1 MSTLSELL
9 SLLSKGVLSLSQDRA
24 YFAMVLVA
32 AFVLAGL
39 SWYLCNN
46 YVKLWNRRFRL
57 TATHHVLTIIA
68 SVLTFFFVLAFGG
81 LKYMQEVSDGIVTLW
96 EGYEIKADTQWSSA
110 TFKEAYYKVKD
121 LKSEDFSKVPA
132 PENGGSFIPA
142 SKKVSQEAAAKVY
155 ATAACTH
162 FDEEHPFLGKIIW
175 SDSDQPTDNIAGD
188 VMSYFSQNPGSSY
201 SSEKAIDIAADTIK
215 TQLREQT
222 PRTVTLSR
230 IGLVIL
236 YLLVMA
242 IPLGLIGYAAYK
254 DIRIQK

>member
-57 TATHHVLTIIA
+57 TATHQILTIIA
-68 SVLTFFFVLAFGG
+68 SILTFFFVLAFGG
-81 LKYMQEVSDGIVTLW
+81 LKYMQEVSNAIVMMW
-96 EGYEIKADTQWSSA
+96 EGYEIKADTEWNQA

-121 LKSEDFSKVPA
+121 LKSEDFSRTSA
-132 PENGGSFIPA
+132 PENGGSFIPT
-142 SKKVSQEAAAKVY
+142 SKKVSQEAMAKVY
-155 ATAACTH
+155 AIAACSH
-162 FDEEHPFLGKIIW
+162 FDEEHPFLSKIIW
-175 SDSDQPTDNIAGD
+175 SDSEQPTDNVASD
-188 VMSYFSQNPGSSY
+188 VVSYFENNPNSTY
-201 SSEKAIDIAADTIK
+201 TVDKAVTIAADTIK